1 MNSMSIELALTTGM
15 HRGEVCALRWS
26 DFDDAGAMTVS
37 HALGNG
43 PGGFYLKEPKT
54 GSFAR
59 HPPHQPHDDDA
70 QGHAGRHAP
79 CYGRD
84 GYGRG
89 RPLHPGHS
97 SVGQPSLQPHAAR
110 QGLLRLLQDGRFFL
124 HVPRPAP
131 HARHHDDRGRL
142 RRAHGGELPRTRE
155 RVDDARHLRRH
166 RPRGKMRRRRQGGRE
181 LRRGHERH
189 GLRRAREIRGNQH
202 EQPHV
207 HRRAAGGHACRG
219 QAEKGRP
226 WGRLGHCCG
235 CRRLSRA

>member
-1 MNSMSIELALTTGM
+1 MRAGTRGRWRRSPGCPVGPGGRGLGDLWDLVRVRPGSRRACFGSIRTAQKSMNSMSIELALTTGM
-15 HRGEVCALRWS
+15 RRGEVCALRWS

-59 HPPHQPHDDDA
+59 YPPHQPHDDA

-97 SVGQPSLQPHAAR
+97 GAGQPSLQPHAAR
-110 QGLLRLLQDGRFFL
+110 QGLLRLLQDGRLFL

-131 HARHHDDRGRL
+131 HVRHHDDRGRL
-142 RRAHGGELPRTRE
+142 RRTHGGEPPSDTR
-155 RVDDARHLRRH
+155 
-166 RPRGKMRRRRQGGRE
+166 
-181 LRRGHERH
+181 
-189 GLRRAREIRGNQH
+189 
-202 EQPHV
+202 
-207 HRRAAGGHACRG
+207 ACR
-219 QAEKGRP
+219 
-226 WGRLGHCCG
+226 
-235 CRRLSRA
+235 